1 MKNEELA
8 KPVKILLIDEC
19 YPLNTRNGKI
29 LGSLSRCY
37 PDAEIHVVTW
47 DRAGQ
52 YDAVAEAGNH
62 WQWHLY
68 TRSAT
73 YGNRVQKLMG
83 MFGYRAF
90 CSQVVR
96 MVAPDVVIAS
106 HWNNLLML
114 PRLNHERQMLIYE
127 NLDAP
132 TGPALGIWLLNRVE
146 ACYMKRAALTVHASR
161 FYTRIYPEKYRQ
173 LILENKPVIATEPVH
188 YVPAKP
194 LRIAY
199 LGNVR
204 YLDILKNLADAVRGD
219 DRFVLYY
226 HGGGPDF
233 GQLKEYTASA
243 SNIHMTGPYRYED
256 IEHHYRQTDIIW
268 AAYPN
273 RDFNVRYAISNK
285 FHESLAYAI
294 PAIYADNTC
303 LGEYV
308 ESKAIGYQVNPY
320 SVDSI
325 KCLLD
330 AVARDR
336 QGLVS
341 RHQAL
346 VEQFRTETSWDEDF
360 LKLKAEID
368 AFVNR

>member
-1 MKNEELA
+1 M
-8 KPVKILLIDEC
+8 KILLVDEA
-19 YPLNTRNGKI
+19 YPLNTRNTKI
-29 LGSLSRCY
+29 LGSLARCY
-37 PDAEIHVVTW
+37 PDADFHIVTW

-52 YDAVAEAGNH
+52 YDAKADGEDH

-68 TRSAT
+68 TRPAT
-73 YGNRVQKLMG
+73 YGNRMQKLAG
-83 MFGYRAF
+83 MSGYRTF

-96 MVAPDVVIAS
+96 GVAPDVVIAS

-114 PRLNHERQMLIYE
+114 PRLDHGRQMLIYE

-132 TGPALGIWLLNRVE
+132 TGPALGRWLLNRVE

-161 FYTRIYPEKYRQ
+161 FYTQIYPRKYRQ
-173 LILENKPVIATEPVH
+173 LVLENKPVIATEPVD
-188 YVPAKP
+188 YTPASP

-226 HGGGPDF
+226 HGGGPDYA
-233 GQLKEYTASA
+233 QLKEYTASA
-243 SNIHMTGPYRYED
+243 RNIHMTGPYRYED
-256 IEHHYRQTDIIW
+256 IERLYRQTDIIW

-285 FHESLAYAI
+285 FHESMAYAI

-303 LGEYV
+303 LGRYV
-308 ESKAIGYQVNPY
+308 EDNGTGYQVDPY
-320 SVDSI
+320 SVEAI
-325 KCLLD
+325 KKLLD
-330 AVARDR
+330 GIVCDM
-336 QGLVS
+336 QGLRV
-341 RHQAL
+341 RHEAL
-346 VEQFRTETSWDEDF
+346 KVQYRNETSWDEDF
-360 LKLKAEID
+360 MKLKAEID
-368 AFVNR
+368 AFFIR